1 MKKLK
6 RFNEIQTEV
15 PHQVSGDTP
24 QPSGSDANSTND
36 NIIKFEEFS
45 EHRLDGATTIA
56 NNAEEKGGDALL
68 TYHHFKVKLPYYE
81 QAVDGKFNVTRAKA
95 HFEDLVDEL
104 VNATS
109 DGINMEQIKF
119 QELMGEIEVVGE
131 LLIKSKGLLY

>member
-6 RFNEIQTEV
+6 RFNELQTEV

-24 QPSGSDANSTND
+24 QPSGSDDNSTND

-104 VNATS
+104 VNATT
-109 DGINMEQIKF
+109 DGINMEQIEF

>member
-6 RFNEIQTEV
+6 RFNELQTEV
-15 PHQVSGDTP
+15 PHQVSGDTL
-24 QPSGSDANSTND
+24 QPSGSDDNSTND

-45 EHRLDGATTIA
+45 EHRLDGATTIV

-104 VNATS
+104 VNATT
-109 DGINMEQIKF
+109 DGINMEQIEF